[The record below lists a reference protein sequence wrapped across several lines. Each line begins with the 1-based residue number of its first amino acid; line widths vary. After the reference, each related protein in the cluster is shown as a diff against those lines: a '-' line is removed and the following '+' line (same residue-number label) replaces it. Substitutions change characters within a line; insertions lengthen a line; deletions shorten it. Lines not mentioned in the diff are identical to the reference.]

1 MKNVL
6 LLVLIFTLILGACK
20 ETPKDQKS
28 TDNQVTKAETAKQM
42 SYVLSGQ
49 TPHDITSFTEGLFF
63 ENGKLFEG
71 TGSPQELS
79 QTRSIAGPVD
89 IKTGKID
96 VKVELDRTKF
106 FGEGVCILNGK
117 LYQLTYKNQLA
128 FIYDATTF
136 KSLGTF
142 KYANAEGWGL
152 TTDGKALIMSDGTDK
167 LTFIN
172 PDNYNKTK
180 ELSIKANGN
189 PVYYLNE
196 LEYVNGYIFANIWT
210 STQIAKI
217 NATTGNVVGVLD
229 MTALFNDAKSKN
241 PNCAEMNGIAY
252 NPSSG
257 QLWVT
262 GKMWP
267 NIYQIQCEL

>member
-6 LLVLIFTLILGACK
+6 LLVLTITLIFGACK
-20 ETPKDQKS
+20 ETPKDQ
-28 TDNQVTKAETAKQM
+28 NQQIIK
-42 SYVLSGQ
+42 VLRLRQPNKCPIYCPQ

-152 TTDGKALIMSDGTDK
+152 TTDGKELIMSDGTDK

-196 LEYVNGYIFANIWT
+196 LEYVNGYIFANI
-210 STQIAKI
+210 
-217 NATTGNVVGVLD
+217 
-229 MTALFNDAKSKN
+229 
-241 PNCAEMNGIAY
+241 
-252 NPSSG
+252 
-257 QLWVT
+257 
-262 GKMWP
+262 
-267 NIYQIQCEL
+267 

>member
-1 MKNVL
+1 M
-6 LLVLIFTLILGACK
+6 
-20 ETPKDQKS
+20 
-28 TDNQVTKAETAKQM
+28 
-42 SYVLSGQ
+42 
-49 TPHDITSFTEGLFF
+49 
-63 ENGKLFEG
+63 
-71 TGSPQELS
+71 
-79 QTRSIAGPVD
+79 
-89 IKTGKID
+89 
-96 VKVELDRTKF
+96 
-106 FGEGVCILNGK
+106 
-117 LYQLTYKNQLA
+117 A